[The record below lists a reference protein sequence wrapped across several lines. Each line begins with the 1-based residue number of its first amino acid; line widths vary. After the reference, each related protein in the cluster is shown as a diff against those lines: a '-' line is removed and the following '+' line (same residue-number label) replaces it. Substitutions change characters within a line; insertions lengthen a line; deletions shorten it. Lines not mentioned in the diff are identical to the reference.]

1 MQVVLRCIVAISTML
16 CAIAAGAQPKPA
28 PPVASVCLPCHGLD
42 GIGHD
47 VEVPNLAGQHSVYLR
62 EQLLAF
68 KNGRR
73 KHPEMY
79 FVGRN
84 LTDREIDELVAYY
97 STLPPPR

>member
-1 MQVVLRCIVAISTML
+1 MQVAFRCFVAISML
-16 CAIAAGAQPKPA
+16 WANAGEAQPKLA
-28 PPVASVCLPCHGLD
+28 PVVASVCLPCHGLD

-47 VEVPNLAGQHSVYLR
+47 VEVPNLAGQHSVYPG

-79 FVGRN
+79 FIGRH

>member
-1 MQVVLRCIVAISTML
+1 MQVAFRCFVAISML
-16 CAIAAGAQPKPA
+16 WANAAEAQPKLAPA
-28 PPVASVCLPCHGLD
+28 AASVCLPCHGLD

-79 FVGRN
+79 FIGRH